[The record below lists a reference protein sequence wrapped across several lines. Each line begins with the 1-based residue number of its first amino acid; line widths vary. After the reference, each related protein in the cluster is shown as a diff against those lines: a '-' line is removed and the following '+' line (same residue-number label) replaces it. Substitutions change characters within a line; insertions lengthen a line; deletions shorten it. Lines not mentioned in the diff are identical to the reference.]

1 MSFQD
6 VRIIVDLMIGMMI
19 TEVLLKPVAIRYGK
33 QFLGWVDQLIQVSN
47 ATRLLDQSRCSVGTC
62 V

>member
-19 TEVLLKPVAIRYGK
+19 TEVLLKPVAIRYGR
-33 QFLGWVDQLIQVSN
+33 QFLGWVDQLIQVIPDW
-47 ATRLLDQSRCSVGTC
+47 LHQD
-62 V
+62 